1 MLNNVY
7 EDSYYRTI
15 YELGKSNAVIDTAFG
30 TIDEN
35 LLVKP
40 KEIQQSSNPKSE
52 SEVSLK
58 PAENT
63 AETTQNK
70 TKVEVTPNK
79 VDTETKAEKPAE
91 TAETASEKTQST
103 PSVPNVSEKEVQEAV
118 NEPWAADNK
127 IVDDRLDD
135 NANDLVKKVRKEI
148 KAKRASRHG

>member
-1 MLNNVY
+1 M
-7 EDSYYRTI
+7 
-15 YELGKSNAVIDTAFG
+15 
-30 TIDEN
+30 
-35 LLVKP
+35 VKP

-91 TAETASEKTQST
+91 TAEM
-103 PSVPNVSEKEVQEAV
+103 PSVPKVSEQEVQEAV

-127 IVDDRLDD
+127 IVDDRLGD
-135 NANDLVKKVRKEI
+135 NADDLVKKVPTRWLTLFLRNLKQT
-148 KAKRASRHG
+148 ASVLSV

>member
-1 MLNNVY
+1 MLNKVY

-70 TKVEVTPNK
+70 PKVEVTPNK

-91 TAETASEKTQST
+91 TASEKTQST
-103 PSVPNVSEKEVQEAV
+103 PSVPKVSEKEVQEAV

-135 NANDLVKKVRKEI
+135 NANDLVKKVRKEV
-148 KAKRASRHG
+148 